1 MNRQL
6 KERIR
11 RLLPRSHRPHRILGG
26 PLRGSVIV
34 TSWHDYPG
42 AILGIAENPLLD
54 SFASN
59 VGSGETWLD
68 IGANYG
74 YTAIALSRLV
84 GNTGRVFA
92 FEPMANT
99 AGCISRTLFLNNMP
113 QLTVIPMALG
123 NGGDLFIDSLQSVRG
138 MLGLVFEE
146 SDVDRATTDGR
157 SLSTPFE
164 HSFLASRLDWLWPR
178 IAGPNQRIDGI
189 KIDVQGMEIQ
199 VLEGM
204 AAVAKQYR
212 PKLFVELHRGVSRS
226 EFLEVVSSLGYLP
239 RGLAVEPL
247 PGESDPAYADNRT
260 YLFTPDRSRHIVE

>member
-1 MNRQL
+1 
-6 KERIR
+6 
-11 RLLPRSHRPHRILGG
+11 
-26 PLRGSVIV
+26 
-34 TSWHDYPG
+34 
-42 AILGIAENPLLD
+42 
-54 SFASN
+54 
-59 VGSGETWLD
+59 
-68 IGANYG
+68 
-74 YTAIALSRLV
+74 
-84 GNTGRVFA
+84 
-92 FEPMANT
+92 
-99 AGCISRTLFLNNMP
+99 
-113 QLTVIPMALG
+113 
-123 NGGDLFIDSLQSVRG
+123 